1 MQAERRLR
9 AGGHPARLPEAAAQ
23 QHITLLTGQVADLA
37 LSLNVGTV
45 ESVVE
50 VAGRVPLVQTATSAT
65 STRYLAARNGAKSS
79 QICCN
84 TFASTSRLS
93 PCCPSFSE

>member
-37 LSLNVGTV
+37 LSLEDDGELVIINHSRTRFDPVKRY
-45 ESVVE
+45 E
-50 VAGRVPLVQTATSAT
+50 VATSAT
-65 STRYLAARNGAKSS
+65 WAQPTLSGERLFVRDVSS
-79 QICCN
+79 L
-84 TFASTSRLS
+84 TLLVL
-93 PCCPSFSE
+93 E